1 MSERLLTYAE
11 AIREATD
18 VCMAQD
24 PAVTLI
30 GEGVPDPKGIF
41 GTTTGLRDKYGAD
54 RVSDMPV
61 SENGLTG
68 ILIGA
73 ALCGIRPILTHQRVD
88 FSVLSFDQLFNN
100 AAKWHYM
107 FGGRSSVPLTVRLI
121 IGQGWG
127 QGAQH
132 AQNLHAMFS
141 HVPGLKVVMPAT
153 PADAKGLLIAAVRD
167 PNPVIYIEHRWLHGI
182 SGPVP
187 EGDAA
192 VPIGSSRIAR
202 SGKDLTLVAS
212 SWMTVQALKVSTL
225 LAQCKVEAEVVDLRT
240 LSPLDA
246 DTVLGS
252 VRKTGRLLALDLG
265 WRHCGYAAEVL
276 ARAAESLHG
285 SLKSAP
291 SRLTLPDEPAP
302 SSPALARSYYPS
314 LRTLLTEAL
323 RTAQHPYA
331 LAPQRWP
338 EAVRAELDK
347 ADARP
352 ADAPDLSF
360 KGPF

>member
-1 MSERLLTYAE
+1 MSERILTYAQ
-11 AIREATD
+11 AVREATD
-18 VCMAQD
+18 VCMAAD
-24 PAVTLI
+24 PRVVLI

-41 GTTTGLRDKYGAD
+41 GTTAGLHEKYGAD

-100 AAKWHYM
+100 AAKWYFM
-107 FGGRSSVPLTVRLI
+107 FGGRASVPLTVRLI

-132 AQNLHAMFS
+132 AQSLQAVFS
-141 HVPGLKVVMPAT
+141 HIPGLKVVMPAT

-167 PNPVIYIEHRWLHGI
+167 PNPVIFIEHRWLHGI

-187 EGDAA
+187 EGDTAT
-192 VPIGSSRIAR
+192 PIGAARIAR
-202 SGKDLTLVAS
+202 SGKDLTLVSS
-212 SWMTVQALKVSTL
+212 SWMTVQALKVSAL
-225 LAQCKVEAEVVDLRT
+225 LAPFKVEAEVVDLRT

-246 DTVLGS
+246 DTVFGS
-252 VRKTGRLLALDLG
+252 VRMTGRLLALDLG

-276 ARAAESLHG
+276 ARVAESLHG
-285 SLKSAP
+285 TLKAAP
-291 SRLTLPDEPAP
+291 RRLTLPDEPAP
-302 SSPALARSYYPS
+302 SSPALARTYYPS
-314 LRTLLTEAL
+314 LRLLLTEAL
-323 RTAQHPYA
+323 SAAQHPDA
-331 LAPQRWP
+331 QTPERWP
-338 EAVRAELDK
+338 DSVRLELEK
-347 ADARP
+347 ADAHP

>member
-1 MSERLLTYAE
+1 MSERVITYAQ

-18 VCMAQD
+18 VCMAAD
-24 PAVTLI
+24 PSVILI

-41 GTTTGLRDKYGAD
+41 GTTSGLREKYGAD

-88 FSVLSFDQLFNN
+88 FSILSFDQLFNN
-100 AAKWHYM
+100 AAKWHFM

-132 AQNLHAMFS
+132 AQNLHAVFS
-141 HVPGLKVVMPAT
+141 HMPGLKVVMPAN

-167 PNPVIYIEHRWLHGI
+167 PNPVIFIEHRWLHGI

-187 EGDAA
+187 EGDTAI
-192 VPIGSSRIAR
+192 PIGAAR
-202 SGKDLTLVAS
+202 LARTGKDLTLVAS
-212 SWMTVQALKVSTL
+212 SWMTVQALKVSAL
-225 LAQCKVEAEVVDLRT
+225 LACCGVEADVVDLRT
-240 LSPLDA
+240 LSPLDEGA
-246 DTVLGS
+246 VLGS
-252 VRKTGRLLALDLG
+252 VRRTGRLLALDLG

-276 ARAAESLHG
+276 ARTAESLHG
-285 SLKSAP
+285 VLKAAP
-291 SRLTLPDEPAP
+291 RRLTLPDEPAP

-314 LRTLLTEAL
+314 LRTLMTEAL
-323 RTAQHPYA
+323 TVAQHPDA
-331 LAPQRWP
+331 QVPERWP
-338 EAVRAELDK
+338 EAVRQELQK
-347 ADARP
+347 ADAHP
-352 ADAPDLSF
+352 ADVPDLSF